1 MTAVMATDVDSV
13 TNSQLTY
20 SVSDANFTVQTINNI
35 AYIRTAQSVT
45 LLSSSVRIIITTIII
60 CMSSP
65 VFYRAMLWIRGT
77 SHGPVSVLSVCHKS
91 EFY

>member
-1 MTAVMATDVDSV
+1 MLAAAAGGVVTAVMATDVDSV

-60 CMSSP
+60 CMSSL
-65 VFYRAMLWIRGT
+65 VFLPRDAMDPR
-77 SHGPVSVLSVCHKS
+77 
-91 EFY
+91 Y